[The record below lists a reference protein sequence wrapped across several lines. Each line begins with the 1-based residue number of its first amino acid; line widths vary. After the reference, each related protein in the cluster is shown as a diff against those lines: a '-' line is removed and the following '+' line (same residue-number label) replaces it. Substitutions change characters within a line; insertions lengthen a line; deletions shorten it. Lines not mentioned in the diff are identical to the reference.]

1 MTHSAGVLFL
11 ESSTQLPIDATL
23 TTELPFDI
31 PAIAPK
37 DKWPNMCGL
46 YYKREKA
53 YEYLSGASLI
63 TPGVV
68 ITAAHWVM

>member
-1 MTHSAGVLFL
+1 MIYSTCILFL
-11 ESSTQLPIDATL
+11 EPSTQLPVDPTITP
-23 TTELPFDI
+23 ELPFDI
-31 PAIAPK
+31 PAIVPT

-46 YYKREKA
+46 YYKRENA

-68 ITAAHWVM
+68 ITTAHWVM